1 MQSEEYPLRGT
12 AAMNDLVER
21 ARCFATQAHERINQ
35 QRKYTQQPYTV
46 HLKNVAEKVAT
57 VTDDPEM
64 LAAAWLHDTVEDTP
78 VTFEEVE
85 RLFGTEVMHLVMELT
100 DVSKPGDGNRA
111 VRKAID
117 RQHTAAACPRA
128 KTIKLAD
135 LIDNCQDIC
144 RHDSRF
150 GPLYLDEMTAL
161 LEVLREG
168 NVQLYGQAQDTVQ
181 RCREM
186 LTRTTPPPLTDSDLI
201 DFGPTDAA
209 FAHHRGL
216 RLFTELFTA
225 RDILEPLV
233 SFDEQADLREVAV
246 IAQQQGLPVIGVRTA
261 GRVVGYLH
269 PEDLQGTK
277 LARQM
282 RAIKSQQVLEMDCS
296 LSDVIKVLTRFA
308 NCFVA
313 LSGSVVAVISRG
325 DIDKPIVRMW
335 LFGMITVLEMSIVD
349 HIKARWPADSWTT
362 LLSEQRLAK
371 ARLLFEERLRRNQA
385 CPLLDCLQFSDK
397 ARLAIEDPQLLTD
410 LDLPSKG
417 AAKQAIKN
425 LESLRNNLAHGQSIV
440 AYDWPQIARMTQR
453 LRLLMARTGIAGANP
468 AQPQ

>member
-1 MQSEEYPLRGT
+1 
-12 AAMNDLVER
+12 MNDLIER
-21 ARCFATQAHERINQ
+21 ARQFATQAHERINQ

-57 VTDDPEM
+57 VSDDPEM
-64 LAAAWLHDTVEDTP
+64 LAAAWLHDTVEDTL
-78 VTFEEVE
+78 VTFEEVD
-85 RLFGTEVMHLVMELT
+85 RLFGPGVMRLVMDLT
-100 DVSKPGDGNRA
+100 DISKPGDGNRA

-117 RQHTAAACPRA
+117 RRHTATACPRA

-135 LIDNCQDIC
+135 LIDNCDDIC
-144 RHDSRF
+144 RHDNRF
-150 GPLYLDEMTAL
+150 GPVYLVEMTAL

-168 NVQLYGQAQDTVQ
+168 NQELYDQA
-181 RCREM
+181 E
-186 LTRTTPPPLTDSDLI
+186 TTIKTCQEILNRSTPQPLTGSDLI

-209 FAHHRGL
+209 IAPNRGM

-233 SFDEQADLREVAV
+233 SFDEQTDLSEVAIV
-246 IAQQQGLPVIGVRTA
+246 CQERSLPVIGVRKA
-261 GRVVGYLH
+261 GWVVGYLH
-269 PEDLQGTK
+269 PDDLQGAN
-277 LARQM
+277 LAQQM
-282 RAIKSQQVLEMDCS
+282 RPIKSQQVLEMDCS

-349 HIKARWPADSWTT
+349 HIKARWPADEWTAV
-362 LLSEQRLAK
+362 LSTQRLTR
-371 ARLLFEERLRRNQA
+371 ARLLFEERLRRNQG
-385 CPLLDCLQFSDK
+385 CQLLDCLQFSDK
-397 ARLAIEDPQLLTD
+397 AQIAIEDPQLLAD
-410 LDLPSKG
+410 LDLPSKR

-440 AYDWPQIARMTQR
+440 KHDWPQIARLTQR
-453 LRLLMARTGIAGANP
+453 VQLLMVQAGATDPSP

>member
-1 MQSEEYPLRGT
+1 
-12 AAMNDLVER
+12 MNDLVEQ
-21 ARCFATQAHERINQ
+21 ARRFATQAHERINQ

-46 HLKNVAEKVAT
+46 HLKNVAEKLAT
-57 VTDDPEM
+57 VTDDPEV

-78 VTFEEVE
+78 ITFDEVE
-85 RLFGTEVMHLVMELT
+85 RLFGTEVMHLVMDLT

-117 RQHTAAACPRA
+117 LRHTAAASPRA

-150 GPLYLDEMTAL
+150 GPVYLDEMTAL

-168 NVQLYGQAQDTVQ
+168 NAQLYGQAQGTLQV
-181 RCREM
+181 CREM
-186 LTRTTPPPLTDSDLI
+186 LARSAPPPLTGSDLI
-201 DFGPTDAA
+201 DFGPPDAA
-209 FAHHRGL
+209 VTHNRGL

-233 SFDEQADLREVAV
+233 SFDEQADLREVAA
-246 IAQQQGLPVIGVRTA
+246 ICQQQGLPVVGVRTA

-269 PEDLQGTK
+269 PEDLQGAS

-282 RAIKSQQVLEMDCS
+282 RPIKSQQVLEMDCS

-335 LFGMITVLEMSIVD
+335 LFGMITVLEMSVMD
-349 HIKARWPADSWTT
+349 HIKARWPADNWTT

-371 ARLLFEERLRRNQA
+371 ARLLFEERLRRNQG
-385 CPLLDCLQFSDK
+385 CQLLDCLQFSDK
-397 ARLAIEDPQLLTD
+397 AQIAIEDPQLLAD
-410 LDLPSKG
+410 LEFPSKR
-417 AAKQAIKN
+417 AAKQNIKS

-440 AYDWPQIARMTQR
+440 THDWPQIARITQR
-453 LRLLMARTGIAGANP
+453 IQLLMIRADTAGTSP